1 MKKQTKIIALSL
13 SLLLLVAACIGI
25 SVSADSEKAL
35 TVVSQNVSYSEQMY
49 LYYAVYPENVDTEGM
64 VLNVYTENPDT
75 NAEAVAIATVSYH
88 EEVVLSGANG
98 ESYVCRA
105 FKTPG
110 VALKNMAAKFYVQ
123 AVAVDG
129 TKSPVKSYS
138 VVEYFNEM
146 IYNSENEED
155 IVAYEKMLAAGDAA
169 QHLLNYYPNGNKNDV
184 PTNYK
189 YIVVKNGTVN
199 GAKKGVY
206 LAGESVT
213 LNYSGEDFR
222 DKWNLLDK
230 SGEVIGT
237 AINGASFVVT
247 DDIVCEAYTNRGTG
261 LYTEAAY
268 NFNDTSVVYSTVKQ
282 NGTAVTIDGIYTDY
296 VNKGGDN
303 ALRFVNKVAASEAYV
318 NLPSKEYFGD
328 DFAFEADLML
338 NSDAIAAS
346 STRDNGEIFHIYFG
360 GSGSITWGL
369 NHVTVALDNSDP
381 ANPKYKIFAADFD
394 GYTFQPDEWINLR
407 IEFENTKSA
416 TRTIKYYVNGELVGT
431 SNKTAALGSNDYTS
445 NLRIVMAG
453 SAGKTATGTLYMDNV
468 FFGTVGNAGSRGNGQ
483 MASNANTLTYNGTTA
498 TALGEAGKIV
508 LSGAAAFESGNPFAK
523 VHYVNGNAALRI
535 KDTSSSEAYY
545 NIKADKL
552 GKTYVFETDML
563 LASASSARTDNLIIG
578 FHGGVKEDASES
590 NWAIIKGMK
599 IEHQTI
605 NDEKVIVFTYNGVS
619 KQITLGEWF
628 NVRVEMDNT
637 GTSGT
642 EVRCYINGELL
653 ASSVTTGTTT
663 ALRYIRM
670 YFPGGSVNADI
681 YLDNTY
687 YSAQ

>member
-35 TVVSQNVSYSEQMY
+35 TVISQNVEYAEKLN
-49 LYYAVYPENVDTEGM
+49 LYYAVYPENVDTDGM
-64 VLNVYTENPDT
+64 VLNVYTENPEA

-88 EEVVLSGANG
+88 EEVVLPGANG

-110 VALKNMAAKFYVQ
+110 VALKNMSARFYVQ

-146 IYNSENEED
+146 IYNSDNAD
-155 IVAYEKMLAAGDAA
+155 DVAAYEKMLAAGDAA
-169 QHLLNYYPNGNKNDV
+169 QHLLNYYPNGNKNDI

-199 GAKKGVY
+199 GAKKGLF

-213 LNYSGEDFR
+213 LNYAGDDFR

-230 SGEVIGT
+230 SGAVIGT
-237 AINGASFVVT
+237 AVNGKSFVVT
-247 DDIVCEAYTNRGTG
+247 DSAVCEAYTNRGTG

-268 NFNDTSVVYSTVKQ
+268 SFTDTSVVYSTVNQ
-282 NGTAVTIDGIYTDY
+282 GGTAVTVDGIYTDY

-303 ALRFVNKVAASEAYV
+303 ALRFVNKVATSEAYV

-338 NSDAIAAS
+338 NSDAIAPS
-346 STRDNGEIFHIYFG
+346 STRDGGEIFHIYFG
-360 GSGSITWGL
+360 GVGSITWGL

-381 ANPKYKIFAADFD
+381 ANPKYKIFAADFE

-407 IEFENTKSA
+407 MEFENTKSA

-431 SNKTAALGSNDYTS
+431 SNKTAALGSSDYTS

-468 FFGTVGNAGSRGNGQ
+468 FFGTVGNEGNRGNGQ
-483 MASNANTLTYNGTTA
+483 MASNANTLTYSGTTA
-498 TALGEAGKIV
+498 TALGQAGKYV
-508 LSGAAAFESGNPFAK
+508 LTGKAAFESGSVFAK
-523 VHYVNGNAALRI
+523 VHYANGDAALRI
-535 KDTSSSEAYY
+535 KKDVASDEGYF
-545 NIKADKL
+545 NVKADKL
-552 GKTYVFETDML
+552 GTKYVFETDML
-563 LASASSARTDNLIIG
+563 IASGSSSRSGKELMTFYGSNVSDGSSTKWGVMPSASLVVTD
-578 FHGGVKEDASES
+578 GGYKVTCGGKEVV
-590 NWAIIKGMK
+590 IKA
-599 IEHQTI
+599 
-605 NDEKVIVFTYNGVS
+605 
-619 KQITLGEWF
+619 GEWF
-628 NVRVEMDNT
+628 NLRYELDNT
-637 GTSGT
+637 GTAGN
-642 EVRCYINGELL
+642 EVRVYVNGELL
-653 ASSVTTGTTT
+653 YTYTSTGDTT
-663 ALRYIRM
+663 ALHFIRM
-670 YFPGGSVNADI
+670 FTPNNSKCDI